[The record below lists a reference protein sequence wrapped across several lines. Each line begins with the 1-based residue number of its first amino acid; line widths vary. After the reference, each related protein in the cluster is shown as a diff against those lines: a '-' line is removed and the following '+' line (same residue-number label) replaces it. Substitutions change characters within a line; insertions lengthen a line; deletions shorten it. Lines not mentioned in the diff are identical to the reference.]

1 MEDKYQK
8 AIEEVQKLLYWDYR
22 ENKWDHDKDW
32 IGYDEL
38 VEIHNILLKLG
49 LVPQEKPVKK

>member
-22 ENKWDHDKDW
+22 ENKWDRDW
-32 IGYDEL
+32 ET
-38 VEIHNILLKLG
+38 ILLTSL
-49 LVPQEKPVKK
+49 LF